1 MTELTNSIA
10 TPKRGRP
17 AFTHDNRFVRQWLYR
32 YSTSLPLE
40 DGLLL
45 PFKVP
50 SIYELPSW
58 CNDVIVGAARL
69 NNSEKYTGKPLN
81 TTLII
86 KLLMAFPTL
95 TNANVKAFL
104 ESRMADTVSKQYVSQ
119 LANAAISASKSI
131 DYYLAKLELGEQIGR
146 GSTGNSLTLFS
157 NPSDHSSVW
166 SKCQAA

>member
-1 MTELTNSIA
+1 MTELTNSIV

-17 AFTHDNRFVRQWLYR
+17 VFTHDNRFVRQWLYR

-86 KLLMAFPTL
+86 KLLMAFPVIPPFFGAL
-95 TNANVKAFL
+95 K
-104 ESRMADTVSKQYVSQ
+104 SKGH
-119 LANAAISASKSI
+119 AAC
-131 DYYLAKLELGEQIGR
+131 AKRCFG
-146 GSTGNSLTLFS
+146 
-157 NPSDHSSVW
+157 V
-166 SKCQAA
+166 

>member
-1 MTELTNSIA
+1 MIELTNSIA
-10 TPKRGRP
+10 APKRGRP
-17 AFTHDNRFVRQWLYR
+17 VFTHDNRFVRQWLYR
-32 YSTSLPLE
+32 YSSTPMLE
-40 DGLLL
+40 DELLI

-58 CNDVIVGAARL
+58 CHDVIVGAARL

-95 TNANVKAFL
+95 TNANVKAYL
-104 ESRMADTVSKQYVSQ
+104 EPRMAGSVSKQYVSQ
-119 LANAAISASKSI
+119 LTNAAISASKSI
-131 DYYLAKLELGEQIGR
+131 DYYLDKLELGEQIGR

-157 NPSDHSSVW
+157 NPSDLSSVW
-166 SKCQAA
+166 SECQAA

>member
-17 AFTHDNRFVRQWLYR
+17 VFTHDNRFVRQWLYR

-58 CNDVIVGAARL
+58 CNDCWSCKVEQFREVHRKTI
-69 NNSEKYTGKPLN
+69 KYN
-81 TTLII
+81 THHQATHG
-86 KLLMAFPTL
+86 FPQADQCQCEGVPRVS
-95 TNANVKAFL
+95 NGRHCQQAIR
-104 ESRMADTVSKQYVSQ
+104 ES
-119 LANAAISASKSI
+119 
-131 DYYLAKLELGEQIGR
+131 AK
-146 GSTGNSLTLFS
+146 
-157 NPSDHSSVW
+157 
-166 SKCQAA
+166 